1 MNFNTNMNFDFTQ
14 GFEGPSLFNMDD
26 LDKPVSYTFD
36 TPLLL
41 PSFETPSLM
50 DSTPLFTQYEQPLP
64 QVDSFASLVQ
74 SEPVSQVKIQPA
86 QPSMEVPEPS
96 LPETGTD
103 IESIS
108 DATVKHC
115 KLCDVDHSK
124 MQAALGVGFHKLK
137 SGRPVADRSLS
148 DEELLKVFQNK
159 LRTAFT
165 KIEAKFAKD
174 ASRTDKYRTM
184 LVRACR
190 RVLSEAMTMIG
201 VDSYSKS
208 TQVNK
213 FLPEFEKRFAQMKR
227 LVGRQRE
234 INNSQTWQSIPSLD
248 S

>member
-1 MNFNTNMNFDFTQ
+1 MDFNPNLNFDFTST
-14 GFEGPSLFNMDD
+14 FEGPSLFNMDD
-26 LDKPVSYTFD
+26 LEKPVSFQFESPLTLPTFEAP
-36 TPLLL
+36 T
-41 PSFETPSLM
+41 FM
-50 DSTPLFTQYEQPLP
+50 DNTPLFTQQEQPLP
-64 QVDSFASLVQ
+64 QGDAFASLVKAD
-74 SEPVSQVKIQPA
+74 SHTEVRIEPA
-86 QPSMEVPEPS
+86 QPTLVSSEPS

-103 IESIS
+103 TDSHS
-108 DATVKHC
+108 DQPQQIC
-115 KLCDVDHSK
+115 KTCDVDHSK
-124 MQAALGVGFHKLK
+124 IQAALGVGFHKLK
-137 SGRPVADRSLS
+137 QGRPVADRSLS

-165 KIEAKFAKD
+165 KIETKFAKD
-174 ASRTDKYRTM
+174 SSRTDKYRTM

-234 INNSQTWQSIPSLD
+234 INNSHTWSTVPSLD